1 MGIKPES
8 KLPIISVI
16 KYVSKN
22 TQSQNHKNTIYASTQ
37 NGYIYQFND
46 SKLIEMFNNSNQ
58 TQADS
63 ELTIKKKTRV
73 TNGASVKLFPSAP
86 ASSQLS
92 FVDPANSNVLCEFRD
107 FSGSGEIFPIRR
119 AFVGH
124 HEKIVGVASTSSN
137 IVSLD
142 RSGDL
147 LVWFCGHS

>member
-1 MGIKPES
+1 
-8 KLPIISVI
+8 
-16 KYVSKN
+16 
-22 TQSQNHKNTIYASTQ
+22 
-37 NGYIYQFND
+37 
-46 SKLIEMFNNSNQ
+46 MFNNSNQ

-86 ASSQLS
+86 ASSQFS
-92 FVDPANSNVLCEFRD
+92 FVDPGNSNVLCEFRD